1 MMTLQSR
8 PSTATQPRWL
18 AGVIALLL
26 MATLMAACQSG
37 GYALECNQGVRRDA
51 CEQVGAFAFNTA
63 DFAASRVHVEAR
75 TCSRYFDTPPAD
87 TRCWSA
93 RLEKGGDFVVV
104 AVTQTGDGEL
114 TEAHDLNPIF
124 PSPDGD

>member
-1 MMTLQSR
+1 MVKLKRLLPMASE
-8 PSTATQPRWL
+8 SRWL
-18 AGVIALLL
+18 AGGIALLL
-26 MATLMAACQSG
+26 MASLLVACQSG

-75 TCSRYFDTPPAD
+75 SCSRYFDSPPAD

-104 AVTQTGDGEL
+104 AVTRTGNGEL

>member
-1 MMTLQSR
+1 MIKLTRRLPRESR
-8 PSTATQPRWL
+8 GLAAGLALLVTAT
-18 AGVIALLL
+18 LL
-26 MATLMAACQSG
+26 AACQSG

-51 CEQVGAFAFNTA
+51 CEQVGAFAFNAA
-63 DFAASRVHVEAR
+63 DFAATRVHVEAR
-75 TCSRYFDTPPAD
+75 SCTRYFDSPPPD

-93 RLEKGGDFVVV
+93 RLEKEGEFEVV